1 MATTRGTLEHRV
13 VRLSWGAA
21 VAVVGTIIGVVVV
34 TRIFVAA
41 HRPLSWA
48 LAAVVAAVLL
58 DPVVDRLAHHLRRAP
73 AVALTFIGV
82 GVLAVGTA
90 YLVFDDIE
98 TALDRLQTVA
108 PEAAAEIEARDDEL
122 GELARDGRLSQRV
135 DSFVEVLEERATG
148 GEEVLRTTAG
158 SGPTYLVG
166 AILTVFLLTYGPR
179 IAAGA
184 LAQDQDVE
192 RRNRVVA
199 ITAPAIKQARRAV
212 VLTTG
217 FALLYGLVAT
227 ALSQSLEL
235 PAPAAIGFALAV
247 LALLPHVGLVVGS
260 IPLLLLTVA
269 FRSGALALTLAVVVI
284 AVQGA
289 DSLYLRPWIAR
300 RAVHVGL
307 LVPWVVALMGYAIY
321 GVGGAGYGVLI
332 AVFGLAVLDGLQQ
345 ANEVRT
351 GGVPAVAA
359 GEDPPAA
366 SV

>member
-1 MATTRGTLEHRV
+1 MAETRGTLEHRV

-21 VAVVGTIIGVVVV
+21 VAIVGTIIGIVVA

-48 LAAVVAAVLL
+48 MAAVVAAVLL
-58 DPVVDRLAHHLRRAP
+58 DPVVDRLTHHLRRAP

-82 GVLAVGTA
+82 GVLTVGTA
-90 YLVFDDIE
+90 YLVFDDVE
-98 TALDRLQTVA
+98 QALDRLQTVA
-108 PEAAAEIEARDDEL
+108 PEAAAEIEGRDDGI

-135 DSFVEVLEERATG
+135 DSFVAVLEERATG

-184 LAQDQDVE
+184 LAQDRDAE
-192 RRNRVVA
+192 RRNRVAA

-217 FALLYGLVAT
+217 FALLYGSIATLV
-227 ALSQSLEL
+227 SQSLEL
-235 PAPAAIGFALAV
+235 PAPAAIGFAVAV
-247 LALLPHVGLVVGS
+247 LALLPHVGLAVGS
-260 IPLLLLTVA
+260 VPLLLLTIA

-284 AVQGA
+284 VLQGL
-289 DSLYLRPWIAR
+289 DSLYVRPWIAR

-307 LVPWVVALMGYAIY
+307 FVPWVVALMGYAIY
-321 GVGGAGYGVLI
+321 GVGGAAYGVLL

-359 GEDPPAA
+359 TGAA
-366 SV
+366 PTTSR

>member
-1 MATTRGTLEHRV
+1 MAATPGTLEHRV

-21 VAVVGTIIGVVVV
+21 IAVVGTIIGIVIV

-58 DPVVDRLAHHLRRAP
+58 DPVVDRLTHHLRRAP

-82 GVLAVGTA
+82 AVLTVGTA
-90 YLVFDDIE
+90 YLVFDDVESAI
-98 TALDRLQTVA
+98 DRLETVA
-108 PEAAAEIEARDDEL
+108 PEAAAEIEARDDGL
-122 GELARDGRLSQRV
+122 GELARDGRLGERV
-135 DSFVEVLEERATG
+135 DSFVAVLEERATG

-166 AILTVFLLTYGPR
+166 GILTIFLLTYGPR

-184 LAQDQDVE
+184 LEQDRDDE
-192 RRNRVVA
+192 RRNRVAA

-217 FALLYGLVAT
+217 VALLQGLIAT
-227 ALSQSLEL
+227 AVSQSLEL
-235 PAPAAIGFALAV
+235 PAPAAIGFAVAV
-247 LALLPHVGLVVGS
+247 LAVLPHVGLVVGA
-260 IPLLLLTVA
+260 IPLLLLTIA
-269 FRSGALALTLAVVVI
+269 FRSGVEALAIGVVVLF
-284 AVQGA
+284 VQGL
-289 DSLYLRPWIAR
+289 DSLYVRPWIAR

-307 LVPWVVALMGYAIY
+307 FVPWVVALMGYALY
-321 GVGGAGYGVLI
+321 GVGGAAYGVLI
-332 AVFGLAVLDGLQQ
+332 AVFGLAVLDGLVQ

-351 GGVPAVAA
+351 GGVPADDA
-359 GEDPPAA
+359 GGAPAT
-366 SV
+366 SG